1 MLARHPAVLGPI
13 ADGCVQSAGWHH
25 QTLMGATPRTT
36 TVASAAARRPLT
48 RDEFL
53 EARDRV
59 LDGWEAQARRQ
70 RRRSGRLRPHFSS
83 HEPANDGPG
92 PDEIL
97 HLEDPTPED
106 LARIEAGQTAEA
118 RIVEANLGLVITV
131 ATQAVRTSRTHQ
143 VDDLVQEGV
152 IGLLEA
158 IERFDPDRGVQFSTY
173 AIYWVRR
180 SISRALTERDQ
191 PVRSSPRGPRVTTST
206 LEPDADGTSHL
217 PAGALTDEAATA
229 SFDQVDD
236 QVEATLAAA
245 ALDALDPLEARL
257 LRLRL
262 GLPADSGRHQRT
274 AAATR
279 QEAAQALGLTE
290 RRAAALEA
298 GALTKLRHPAWLAQL
313 RRQRT
318 DPGT

>member
-1 MLARHPAVLGPI
+1 
-13 ADGCVQSAGWHH
+13 
-25 QTLMGATPRTT
+25 MGATPRTT
-36 TVASAAARRPLT
+36 TVAPAAARRPLT
-48 RDEFL
+48 RDELL

-70 RRRSGRLRPHFSS
+70 RRRPGRLRPHFAS
-83 HEPANDGPG
+83 HDHHDDGAGPG
-92 PDEIL
+92 EVL
-97 HLEDPTPED
+97 HLEDLSPEEV
-106 LARIEAGQTAEA
+106 ARIEAGQAAEA
-118 RIVEANLGLVITV
+118 RIVEANLGLVVTV

-158 IERFDPDRGVQFSTY
+158 IERFDPERGVQFSTY

-191 PVRSSPRGPRVTTST
+191 PVRSSARGPRVITST

-217 PAGALTDEAATA
+217 PAGALTDEAAGA

-236 QVEATLAAA
+236 QVETALAAA
-245 ALDALDPLEARL
+245 ALDALDALEARL

-262 GLPADSGRHQRT
+262 GLPTDGRRT
-274 AAATR
+274 RAGAATR
-279 QEAAQALGLTE
+279 QEAAQVLGLTE
-290 RRAAALEA
+290 RRAAAVEA

-318 DPGT
+318 DPDT